1 MHPTPLIISQLTN
14 LLSIHRVLT
23 TVQLRNFCLNK
34 TTSERFA
41 KQKVVQES
49 RTSTYLESQSDSVA
63 ESDLNVTIS
72 EAMRTRD
79 HSEKPCTVLL
89 NCTDMCCY
97 NKHPDQAE
105 LYRIK

>member
-1 MHPTPLIISQLTN
+1 M
-14 LLSIHRVLT
+14 
-23 TVQLRNFCLNK
+23 
-34 TTSERFA
+34 
-41 KQKVVQES
+41 QES

-89 NCTDMCCY
+89 NCMDMCCY

-105 LYRIK
+105 LFRIKQRKYDRVEQQEHAMTLSMGSDDELFDNSSGRRYR